1 MGQFCPWGTG
11 FTAASLREIV
21 YPEGIHVSL
30 APSPKLRRRTVLV
43 GAAVVLGMGLN
54 GCGFTIRETSG
65 PPHFTPEELAD
76 DAEFSTLDDL
86 GIARAQA
93 SKSLRFDFSRGAI
106 AKSDVGLPD
115 SAYGPDVIAKKG
127 EKFRLAITGSAG
139 TLEAETDH
147 VRFGTTDTSPDI
159 DLIYYFLTASNLEDY
174 VQLLRDGVR
183 DYGLDAEVT
192 ERWISGAEAD
202 PGNESSYSVGDGD
215 ALGFK
220 VGYDLR
226 YDGSK
231 KTQVIIVTVSGRA

>member
-1 MGQFCPWGTG
+1 MPL
-11 FTAASLREIV
+11 S
-21 YPEGIHVSL
+21 
-30 APSPKLRRRTVLV
+30 PSPMLRRRTVLA
-43 GAAVVLGMGLN
+43 GAAVVFGMGLA
-54 GCGFTIRETSG
+54 GCGFTFRKTSG
-65 PPHFTPEELAD
+65 PPQFSPEELVD
-76 DAEFSTLDDL
+76 DGEFSTLDDI
-86 GIARAQA
+86 GVARAKA
-93 SKSLRFDFSRGAI
+93 SKSLRLDFSRGAM

-139 TLEAETDH
+139 TLQAETDH

-159 DLIYYFLTASNLEDY
+159 DRIYYFLTTDNLDSY
-174 VQLLRDGVR
+174 IQLLRDAVT

-202 PGNESSYSVGDGD
+202 SGGKSSYSLGEGN
-215 ALGFK
+215 ALGFN

-231 KTQVIIVTVSGRA
+231 GTQVVIVTVSAGD